1 MLANDGFSW
10 DPDGVSFLL
19 LIGTYRLIF
28 HYGIQFLNGKKLGF
42 RRSKILG
49 FGGFI
54 NLGLISPKRF
64 SVWYVACCCAVWP
77 QIRKTAKFYVKND
90 RKGGLLVWMIRNS

>member
-1 MLANDGFSW
+1 MLTNDEFSW
-10 DPDGVSFLL
+10 DLGGVSFLL

-28 HYGIQFLNGKKLGF
+28 HCGIQLLEDKNLCF
-42 RRSKILG
+42 RQSKILG

-64 SVWYVACCCAVWP
+64 S
-77 QIRKTAKFYVKND
+77 D
-90 RKGGLLVWMIRNS
+90 GM

>member
-1 MLANDGFSW
+1 M
-10 DPDGVSFLL
+10 
-19 LIGTYRLIF
+19 IF
-28 HYGIQFLNGKKLGF
+28 HRGIQLLDGKNLSF

-64 SVWYVACCCAVWP
+64 SDGMWPAVV
-77 QIRKTAKFYVKND
+77 QFGHKSEKQ
-90 RKGGLLVWMIRNS
+90 RNSMLKMTGKVDFQFGRYVIHNLWFFNIFY